1 MQKPRSGQP
10 GNEQKAPNSHLA
22 HVPTEQ
28 TIKDGGGTLIYLP
41 IANSASLNFGS
52 IFTLSLYVR
61 LPRNKTSNI
70 SPTNMM
76 PKCIQNGT

>member
-28 TIKDGGGTLIYLP
+28 TIKEGGGTTHINVDISSYCKFCFAEFWLYLHIKSVRP
-41 IANSASLNFGS
+41 SATQQD
-52 IFTLSLYVR
+52 I
-61 LPRNKTSNI
+61 
-70 SPTNMM
+70 
-76 PKCIQNGT
+76 